1 MAATFIADIF
11 SPEVLGDQV
20 SARFPDMLVLGNTNL
35 VQVDSTFA
43 LGSPGTKFTMPF
55 WKRIGAFLPLNE
67 GTAMSPG
74 KITTGK
80 ENATVQRAGLAL
92 EVLDTAELVSKAD
105 PVGEIADQIARRA
118 AEYIDAALVVQLG
131 NTPNVFDQTTNA
143 NKTLTGST
151 AGTVNQN
158 TIIASMTSTVGDNF
172 MKLLSGGKLI
182 MHSKV
187 YGDLV
192 QTGAIQ
198 NQYQSGE
205 DVIRTGMIPTLMGL
219 PIVLSD
225 LVTITP
231 AFSAVAAKYQTFIVG
246 PESLALFYQ
255 RQVMV
260 EFDRD
265 ILLLAD
271 VISSNVHFAPHLYGY
286 DDVTATVVAEQ
297 SKSVHVVNLT
307 SF

>member
-1 MAATFIADIF
+1 MAFTQIADIF

-35 VQVDSTFA
+35 VEVDSTFA

-55 WKRIGAFLPLNE
+55 WKRISTFAPLTE
-67 GTAMSPG
+67 GTAMTPG
-74 KITTGK
+74 KVTTGK

-118 AEYIDAALVVQLG
+118 AEYIDASLVFQLG
-131 NTPNVFDQTTNA
+131 NTPNTFDQTTTA
-143 NKTLTGST
+143 NKAATGST
-151 AGTVNQN
+151 NGTANQN
-158 TIIASMTSTVGDNF
+158 TYIAAMTATVGDNF

-205 DVIRTGMIPTLMGL
+205 NVIQTGMIPTLMGL
-219 PIVLSD
+219 PIILSD
-225 LVTITP
+225 LVSVVSASTI
-231 AFSAVAAKYQTFIVG
+231 KYQSYIVG
-246 PESLALFYQ
+246 PGALALFYQ

-271 VISSNVHFAPHLYGY
+271 VISSNVHFAPHLFGW
-286 DDVTATVVAEQ
+286 DDVTNTVVAEQ
-297 SKSVHVVNLT
+297 NKSIHAVSVT
-307 SF
+307 TF